1 MNTNNKELLKVNKL
15 KTYFYTHEG
24 IVKAV
29 DEVSF
34 SINQGETLGI
44 VGESGSGKSVTALT
58 IMRLIP
64 QPPGKIV
71 DGEIIFKGKDLAKIS
86 ETEMRKI
93 RGRRISMIFQE
104 PMTSLDPVFTIG
116 HEIMETILLHQNVS
130 KKVAAERAINM
141 LEMVGIPDARKRMK
155 NYPHELSGGMRQ
167 RIMIAMALS
176 CNPALLIADEPT
188 TALDVTIQ
196 AQILNLMN
204 DLKKKFNTAVL
215 MITHDL
221 GVISEMCDYVAVM
234 YAGHIVEYTDVF
246 SIFEKPLHP
255 YTQGL
260 NKSIP
265 RMDIEVETLETIK
278 GSVPNLLHLD
288 PGCPFASRCEYAF
301 ERCIREMP
309 ELLEIE
315 PRHLVK
321 CHLIEEQY
329 KAKKQDEKKASL

>member
-1 MNTNNKELLKVNKL
+1 MNDKNTNKKELLKVNNL

-29 DEVSF
+29 DAVNF
-34 SINQGETLGI
+34 TINQGETLGI
-44 VGESGSGKSVTALT
+44 VGESGSGKSVTALS

-71 DGEIIFKGKDLAKIS
+71 SGDILFHDKNLCNLS
-86 ETEMRKI
+86 EREMRKI

-116 HEIMETILLHQNVS
+116 HEIVETILLHQNVS
-130 KKVAAERAINM
+130 KKEATERAVRM
-141 LEMVGIPDARKRMK
+141 LQVVGIPDAHKRMK

-176 CNPALLIADEPT
+176 CNPELLIADEPT

-196 AQILNLMN
+196 AQILRLIN
-204 DLKKKFNTAVL
+204 DLKKEFNTAVL

-234 YAGHIVEYTDVF
+234 YAGHIVEYSDIY
-246 SIFEKPLHP
+246 SIFENPLHP
-255 YTQGL
+255 YTKGL

-265 RMDIEVETLETIK
+265 RMDKDRKTLDTIR
-278 GSVPNLLHLD
+278 GVVPNLLNLP
-288 PGCPFASRCEYAF
+288 PGCPFNSRCDYAF
-301 ERCIREMP
+301 DKCFNEMP
-309 ELLEIE
+309 GLIE
-315 PRHLVK
+315 VKPNHLVK
-321 CHLIEEQY
+321 CHLL
-329 KAKKQDEKKASL
+329 EKEFSL